1 MAEDFR
7 ARVTGE
13 LDLSEAEGKLKQFLN
28 NKNKLKID
36 VELNQN
42 SAKKLSSSAKKLSSD
57 IEKGVKQTKLDTS
70 SISKQL
76 ADSFNISDK
85 QIINQIKSQLNSMVA
100 TLSKAWNGTDFHVT
114 DKGFQDF
121 FGGIEP
127 LKNTLSDHA
136 KLVRKRKILLRCP

>member
-13 LDLSEAEGKLKQFLN
+13 LDLSEAEGKLQQFLN

-85 QIINQIKSQLNSMVA
+85 QTISQIKVS
-100 TLSKAWNGTDFHVT
+100 
-114 DKGFQDF
+114 
-121 FGGIEP
+121 
-127 LKNTLSDHA
+127 
-136 KLVRKRKILLRCP
+136 R